1 MKKMMAV
8 LLALVLALLPLGGC
22 ASTGGDVAQARL
34 QVVAS
39 FYPMALLTER
49 VTEGVP
55 GVALHTMAQMHTG
68 CLHDYQLQP
77 RDMKILENA
86 DVLVYNGA
94 GMEGFIGRIA
104 ALEPGLKL
112 IEASDGQE
120 LLESAA
126 HEHEHEDEHEAH
138 EEHYHGDAN
147 AHLWLSPKRAMAQV
161 ENIRDGLMA
170 ADPEYAQVYRENAQ
184 TFLQELE
191 QLDGQVATLMAPCQG
206 QGVVTFHE
214 GFTYL
219 LEDYGLHQAGLL
231 QTDDENAP
239 SPRYMAELIDH
250 IRQEGIGALFCEKQY
265 STRLAEAISRETGAK
280 IYTLDTIVSGP
291 GGQDAY
297 ANAVLQN
304 AQTISEALKK

>member
-22 ASTGGDVAQARL
+22 ASTGEETPQARL

-49 VTEGVP
+49 VIEGVP
-55 GVALHTMAQMHTG
+55 GVALHTMAQMNTG

-94 GMEGFIGRIA
+94 GMEGFIGRVA
-104 ALEPGLKL
+104 ALKPGLKL
-112 IEASDGQE
+112 IEASAGQA

-126 HEHEHEDEHEAH
+126 HEHEDGHEAH
-138 EEHYHGDAN
+138 EEHHHGDAN

-161 ENIRDGLMA
+161 EHIRDGLMA

-184 TFLQELE
+184 AFLQELE
-191 QLDGQVATLMAPCQG
+191 QLDGQVATLLAPCQG

-219 LEDYGLHQAGLL
+219 LEDYGLYQAGLL

-250 IRQEGIGALFCEKQY
+250 IRQEGIAALFCENQY

-291 GGQDAY
+291 GGRDAY